1 MKFKIISII
10 ICLLCITVFFVYAKR
25 KNPDDYN
32 FIEEEGWG
40 DWSGTM
46 TGRITDK
53 KGDPIPY
60 AKIKVHSKNIKTT
73 ADKNGFFTIE
83 GLQQGG
89 HYSLIVKGKGFDGA
103 VARWIPIPKSQSAN
117 IGDFFLEPER
127 IWTNFWV
134 VTSNILENGECVI
147 ISNYYDIADNVTN
160 IYDVKDYNFF
170 NPPNLHIYEYEPE
183 TNMIETVETIETIET
198 IDTIDTND
206 MIETIDTIDTIETI
220 DKTDGKDKTNK
231 TDKVEN

>member
-1 MKFKIISII
+1 MKTKLISII
-10 ICLLCITVFFVYAKR
+10 FSVLCITVLFVYAEK

-53 KGDPIPY
+53 EGDPIPY

-73 ADKNGFFTIE
+73 ADKNGFFSIK

-103 VARWIPIPKSQSAN
+103 VARWIPIPISQSAN
-117 IGDFFLEPER
+117 IGDFFLGPER
-127 IWTNFWV
+127 VWTNFWV
-134 VTSNILENGECVI
+134 VTSNILENGECLI
-147 ISNYYDIADNVTN
+147 ISNYFDIADNVTN
-160 IYDVKDYNFF
+160 IYDVKDYRFF
-170 NPPNLHIYEYEPE
+170 NPPDLHIYEYGP
-183 TNMIETVETIETIET
+183 
-198 IDTIDTND
+198 DTN
-206 MIETIDTIDTIETI
+206 TIDTIEKIDTNDTI
-220 DKTDGKDKTNK
+220 DKI
-231 TDKVEN
+231 ENHQIVKS